1 VPGHGVPGKVL
12 TAGSVDAMWAVGV
25 DATRGA
31 LASNAVEVPR
41 LVPPR

>member
-1 VPGHGVPGKVL
+1 MPGHGVPGKVL

-25 DATRGA
+25 DATWR
-31 LASNAVEVPR
+31 ASAANAVEVPR